1 MKYCQIYHSNECY
14 NVNVLNLGMRARK
27 GRRKLLASRQS
38 LLTSIPA
45 KTSIFKVWEWFHW
58 IPHQKLLNI
67 SVCAKCAEGFHIAM
81 VCEPKSGFAIVQRL
95 VLGSVLPWPCSH
107 IFRRSSKASQATS
120 SPGRMRKSTSLWILL
135 IRRY

>member
-45 KTSIFKVWEWFHW
+45 KTSIFKAWEWFHW
-58 IPHQKLLNI
+58 IPHQKLHNI

-81 VCEPKSGFAIVQRL
+81 VCEPKSGFCIVPAHPRQARL
-95 VLGSVLPWPCSH
+95 PAV
-107 IFRRSSKASQATS
+107 S
-120 SPGRMRKSTSLWILL
+120 SPPHL
-135 IRRY
+135 Y